1 VSRRTMSA
9 VDHAWYRMDTPENLM
24 MVHAIMWT
32 DEPLDWDAVRSEV
45 DDRMLER
52 FPKFRQHPVPPAF
65 PLGRAG
71 WDDDPDF
78 DTDRHLVR
86 HRLRRPGD
94 RRALAEYVSGQI
106 PQALDPAH
114 PMWQV
119 HLIDGFGSG
128 SAVLF
133 RMHHSIADGIT
144 LTRVLMSLTT
154 SDADHAGFTEP
165 PPARGPL
172 DQVAG
177 LTWGLAGQGLRTVRD
192 PARLLGAAN
201 ATVRG
206 TRRLAHLATIPR
218 KPRSALAGEVG
229 TVKQVTW
236 TDHWPL
242 PDIKRIS
249 RGAGVTVNDVL
260 LSVLAD
266 ALGRYLREEGTP
278 LESVRVMVPVNL
290 RPLDRPLTT
299 ELGNVFGEYVVTL
312 PTGEM
317 TPADRLARM
326 HTIIDEL
333 KGSPEA
339 VVAYLT
345 LVAIGWMPDPVEDL
359 STRLFSGKVVATV
372 SNVPGPKSQVRLA
385 GTPVSG
391 IIGWVPGAAD
401 VGLGVSMFSYDD
413 RVLMGLIADAQLLP
427 DLDRLASHLVD
438 SLEDLTTATT

>member
-1 VSRRTMSA
+1 MNRRTMSA

-32 DEPLDWDAVRSEV
+32 DEPLDWDALRSEV
-45 DDRMLER
+45 GDRMLER
-52 FPKFRQHPVPPAF
+52 FPKFGQHPVPPSIPF
-65 PLGRAG
+65 GRAG
-71 WDDDPDF
+71 WEDDPDL

-86 HRLRRPGD
+86 HRLPRPGD
-94 RRALAEYVSGQI
+94 RAALAAYVSSQI
-106 PQALDPAH
+106 PLPLDPAH

-119 HLIDGFGSG
+119 HFIDGFGTG

-144 LTRVLMSLTT
+144 LTRVLLSMTT
-154 SDADHAGFTEP
+154 SDTQHAGFTPP
-165 PPARGPL
+165 PPARSPL
-172 DQVAG
+172 GQVTG
-177 LTWGLAGQGLRTVRD
+177 LTVGVATEGLRTVRN
-192 PARLLGAAN
+192 PGRLLGAAN
-201 ATVRG
+201 AALRG
-206 TRRLAHLATIPR
+206 TRRLVHLATIPR
-218 KPRSALAGEVG
+218 KPPSALAGAVG

-242 PDIKRIS
+242 EDIKGIS

-260 LSVLAD
+260 LSVLSD

-299 ELGNVFGEYVVTL
+299 DLGNVFGEYVVTL

-317 TPADRLARM
+317 TPAERLLRM
-326 HTIIDEL
+326 HAIIEEL

-345 LVAIGWMPDPVEDL
+345 LVAIGLMPDPVEDL
-359 STRLFSGKVVATV
+359 STRMFSGKVVATV

-385 GTPVSG
+385 GTPVAG

-413 RVLMGLIADAQLLP
+413 RVLMGLLADATLIP
-427 DLDRLASHLVD
+427 DLDRLASHLVS
-438 SLEDLTTATT
+438 SLHDLADDTA